1 MMALFAAAVVLK
13 FIEVTTEWDGMI
25 CVAGC
30 T

>member
-1 MMALFAAAVVLK
+1 MMALLATAVVFK
-13 FIEVTTEWDGMI
+13 IIEVTTDWDGMI